1 MVPSSL
7 MFSASATDWIACP
20 NLEKASAAAVI
31 LSVSEKPERESLILE
46 RLLLNASALMLTSPI
61 LAAIL
66 PVLSLTVAAEASRLS
81 MSWAI
86 PYVA

>member
-31 LSVSEKPERESLILE
+31 LSVSEKPERASPILD
-46 RLLLNASALMLTSPI
+46 RLPLRVSALVLTSPM

-86 PYVA
+86 PDVA